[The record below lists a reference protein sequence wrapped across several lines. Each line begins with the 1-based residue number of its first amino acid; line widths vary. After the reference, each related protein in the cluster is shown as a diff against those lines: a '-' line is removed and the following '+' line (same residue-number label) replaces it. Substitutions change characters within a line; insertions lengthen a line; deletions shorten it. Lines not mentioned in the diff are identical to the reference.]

1 MPGGSGVKGGAM
13 VTGLQWIREDA
24 PCWDADKQRLF
35 GDAELAATALNPPA
49 PGALVADEWW
59 HVADAAGV
67 IVGYGWLDSEWG
79 DAEVTFIVAPDR
91 RGEGV
96 GEFIID
102 HLEAEAAARGLNYIY
117 NVVPATS
124 PNPEW
129 VTAWLVGQGFVAGDG
144 DLRRRVREGVAS

>member
-1 MPGGSGVKGGAM
+1 MA
-13 VTGLQWIREDA
+13 TGLQWIREDA
-24 PCWDADKQRLF
+24 PRWDADKRRLF
-35 GDAELAATALNPPA
+35 GEAELAATALNPPA
-49 PGALVADEWW
+49 AGAPVADEWW

-79 DAEVTFIVAPDR
+79 DAEVTFLVAPGR
-91 RGEGV
+91 RGERV

-117 NVVPATS
+117 NVVPVTS

-129 VTAWLVGQGFVAGDG
+129 VTAWLVGHGFVAGDG
-144 DLRRRVREGVAS
+144 DLRRRVREGVAG

>member
-1 MPGGSGVKGGAM
+1 MA
-13 VTGLQWIREDA
+13 TGLQWIREDA

-35 GDAELAATALNPPA
+35 GEAELAATALNPPA

-96 GEFIID
+96 GGFIID

-144 DLRRRVREGVAS
+144 DLRRRVREGVAG

>member
-1 MPGGSGVKGGAM
+1 MA
-13 VTGLQWIREDA
+13 TGLQWIREDA

-35 GDAELAATALNPPA
+35 GEAALAATALNPPA

-96 GEFIID
+96 GGFIID